1 MVIIILLV
9 SLGASVVGAISGIGG
24 GVIIK
29 PVMDSF
35 DVFPVATINFLTTCA
50 VLAMTIVT
58 LYRNRNSAIKLDTR
72 TSTILAIGGVAGGLI
87 GKQLF
92 DILKHS
98 FQNEAVVGSTQYIL
112 LIILTVGVLFFT
124 LLKHKVKP
132 QMHTGFLFILLTGLG
147 LGAAASFLGIGGGPI
162 NLAVLYLFFSMD
174 SKKAALN
181 SIYIIFFSQ
190 LTSILSTLIQKKV
203 PDFDPLVL
211 LLMIIGGISGGLIG
225 SWISKK
231 LSLRGVDKL
240 FCAVMGIIILISIFN
255 LTRFITEG

>member
-1 MVIIILLV
+1 MV
-9 SLGASVVGAISGIGG
+9 VVG
-24 GVIIK
+24 
-29 PVMDSF
+29 
-35 DVFPVATINFLTTCA
+35 
-50 VLAMTIVT
+50 
-58 LYRNRNSAIKLDTR
+58 R
-72 TSTILAIGGVAGGLI
+72 

-98 FQNEAVVGSTQYIL
+98 FQNEAVVGSTRTSPDL
-112 LIILTVGVLFFT
+112 PHRRRPVLHA
-124 LLKHKVKP
+124 LKHKVKP
-132 QMHTGFLFILLTGLG
+132 QLHTGFLFILLTGLG

-162 NLAVLYLFFSMD
+162 NLAILYLFFSMD

-190 LTSILSTLIQKKV
+190 LTSILSTLIQRKV

-211 LLMIIGGISGGLIG
+211 LLMITGGISGGLIG